1 MRLGRDVLELDLYA
15 LLHVE
20 AGATAFE
27 IRRAYRAQVRASHPD
42 LNPLDAAAAGRM
54 AQLNLAAQVLLD
66 QQRRDQYDRARG
78 LLPQAGDLGPGD
90 DRRAAASSMEWEPA
104 PRPKRTVLTR
114 ELRFFLRTL
123 RTLPGRS
130 AEHVTTTL
138 GGWPAHRHGA
148 VLVLALLMTIGLI
161 AHAKPRSLSFWC
173 APDCPPQPVSA
184 TRL

>member
-1 MRLGRDVLELDLYA
+1 MRLGRDVFELDLYA

-20 AGATAFE
+20 PGASGFD
-27 IRRAYRAQVRASHPD
+27 IRRAYRKQVHASHPD
-42 LNPLDAAAAGRM
+42 LNPLDSEAAGRM
-54 AQLNLAAQVLLD
+54 AQLNLAAHVLLD
-66 QQRRDQYDRARG
+66 PERRCRYDHARG
-78 LLPQAGDLGPGD
+78 LIPEAALGGDPNQ
-90 DRRAAASSMEWEPA
+90 RSAASSMDWEPA

-114 ELRFFLRTL
+114 ELSFFLRTL
-123 RTLPGRS
+123 RSLPGRS
-130 AEHVTTTL
+130 AEHLSTTL